1 MASFPKPP
9 TLNDDQRAHEI
20 YRKAA
25 VIFRSRGFDATSMG
39 DIAEAVDLT
48 KGGLYYYIKGKE
60 AMLFAIM
67 CFAAGRFESSVLE
80 PTAAISDPAERLAQM
95 IAAHVKL
102 VIAEPA
108 PILVLFD
115 EGGGLNAQ
123 HRAAINDRKAGHKK
137 VWQGVIEQV
146 MAESSVLDLDA
157 AIVTEVILS
166 LVDGVVR
173 WYQADVDQEALIEQ
187 VQRMGLN
194 AVRGASSQPNLAAV

>member
-25 VIFRSRGFDATSMG
+25 VIFRTKGFDATSMG

-60 AMLFAIM
+60 AMLYAIM
-67 CFAAGRFESSVLE
+67 CFAAGRFEQQVIE
-80 PTAAISDPAERLAQM
+80 PTLAIADAAERLRRM
-95 IAAHVKL
+95 IALHIQL
-102 VIAEPA
+102 VISDPA

-115 EGGGLNAQ
+115 ESGGLNTP
-123 HRAAINDRKAGHKK
+123 HRAAIKERKAEYKRI
-137 VWQGVIEQV
+137 WQSVIKNV
-146 MAESSVLDLDA
+146 MAEAGVKDLEA

-173 WYQADVDQEALIEQ
+173 WYQPGVDREALVAQI
-187 VQRMGLN
+187 QRMGLS
-194 AVRGASSQPNLAAV
+194 AVRGTATSLPVVA